1 MYSGHV
7 GDYHRPRCRICVVR
21 ADEEVPQ
28 EELVVFTRTLG
39 RSGLEVSAL
48 GLGTWAIGGPLW
60 DEQGRPVGWGHVD
73 DAESIRAIHRGLEL
87 GVTFWDTAD
96 VYGTGHSERLLGLG
110 LAGARHRVVIA
121 TKFGRVFAEG
131 SRQIIGKA
139 ADPAYIRRACE
150 DSLRRLNT
158 DYIDLYQFHLGD
170 YDLERAPE
178 VRETLE
184 DLVREGKIRYYSWST
199 DDPQRA
205 RIFAEG
211 EHCVAVQCQ
220 MNLFERNDAMLQLAR
235 EHNLA
240 VIVRGPLGRGL
251 LTGKFTPDSRLP
263 ADDVRHN
270 WDLSRGPQAE
280 QLERLARLRD
290 VLTRD
295 GRTLAQAALGWLWA
309 ISAQTIPIPGFKTV
323 AQVEENARALD
334 YGPLSE
340 RQVAEIE
347 ALLQGDRAQEERH

>member
-1 MYSGHV
+1 MYTGHV
-7 GDYHRPRCRICVVR
+7 GNYHRPRCRLCVVS
-21 ADEEVPQ
+21 DEQRTAQ
-28 EELVVFTRTLG
+28 EEMTVFTRTLG

-48 GLGTWAIGGPLW
+48 GLGTWAIGGPVW

-121 TKFGRVFAEG
+121 TKFGRVFSEG
-131 SRQIIGKA
+131 SRQIIGRA

-170 YDLERAPE
+170 YDLERALE

-184 DLVREGKIRYYSWST
+184 ELVREGKIRYYGWST

-205 RIFAEG
+205 RLFAEG

-220 MNLFERNDAMLQLAR
+220 MNLFERNDAMLQVAR

-270 WDLSRGPQAE
+270 WDLSSGPQAE
-280 QLERLARLRD
+280 HLARLARLRG

-347 ALLQGDRAQEERH
+347 SLLQAEEA